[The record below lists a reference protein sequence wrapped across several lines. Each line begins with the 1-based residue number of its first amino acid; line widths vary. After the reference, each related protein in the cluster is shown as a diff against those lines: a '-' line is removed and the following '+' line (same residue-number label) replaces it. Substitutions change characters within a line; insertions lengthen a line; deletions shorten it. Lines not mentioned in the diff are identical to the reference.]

1 MPSIVEKGIVL
12 VVVDDGE
19 HDDPLQDVC
28 GLGMHGD
35 EQQRLLVTVLTGWTH
50 GPLGLR
56 DAGWVKV
63 GREVPG
69 AFNLYR

>member
-1 MPSIVEKGIVL
+1 MASMMTPCRMC
-12 VVVDDGE
+12 VDWGCT
-19 HDDPLQDVC
+19 VTSSN
-28 GLGMHGD
+28 G
-35 EQQRLLVTVLTGWTH
+35 LLVTVLTGWTH